1 MSMYDWA
8 RQEVQLAKAELK
20 RNTNDEAQYMIA
32 CYDSAL
38 RAYEKLVKDGHSG
51 TSFAITCGILENL
64 MHEIPLTPI
73 EDSEIM
79 WKHVYDHENEAIFQ
93 HKRMPSVFR
102 IVNKKIGVVRFSDHE
117 RVLCKNPVD
126 ISPAYFYNNFIGKII
141 DGMFPIEFPY
151 MPTKEKY
158 IAYVT
163 DFLVDSANGNFDTM
177 NLVSVKLPNGE
188 VRPINLYY
196 KEENGRW
203 SLITQDEWIGRKKKA
218 FERKKIN
225 GEN

>member
-20 RNTNDEAQYMIA
+20 RNKNDEAQYIIA

-38 RAYEKLVKDGHSG
+38 RAYKKLIEDGHTG
-51 TSFAITCGILENL
+51 TSFAITRGILEKL
-64 MHEIPLTPI
+64 MHEIPLTPV
-73 EDSEIM
+73 EDKEIM
-79 WKHVYDHENEAIFQ
+79 WKYAYDCGNESVFQ
-93 HKRMPSVFR
+93 HKRMPSVFKM
-102 IVNKKIGVVRFSDHE
+102 VNKKTGAVKFSDND
-117 RVLCKNPVD
+117 RILCKNLLGPD
-126 ISPAYFYNNFIGKII
+126 SAYFYSNFISRII
-141 DGMFPIEFPY
+141 NGMFPIEFPY

-163 DFLVDSANGNFDTM
+163 EFLMDPKNGDFDTM
-177 NLVSVKLPNGE
+177 NLVSVKLPTGE

-196 KEENGRW
+196 KEENGHW

-218 FERKKIN
+218 FERKK
-225 GEN
+225 

>member
-8 RQEVQLAKAELK
+8 RQEVQLVKAELK
-20 RNTNDEAQYMIA
+20 RNKNDEAQYLAA
-32 CYDSAL
+32 CYESAL
-38 RAYEKLVKDGHSG
+38 RAYQELMRDGHTG
-51 TSFAITCGILENL
+51 TSFAITRGILEDL

-79 WKHVYDHENEAIFQ
+79 WKHLYDHENDAIFQ

-102 IVNKKIGVVRFSDHE
+102 TVNKKTGVVRFSDHD
-117 RVLCKNPVD
+117 RVLCKNPTD
-126 ISPAYFYNNFIGKII
+126 ISPTYFYNNFINKII

-163 DFLVDSANGNFDTM
+163 EFLMDPANGTFDTI
-177 NLVSVKLPNGE
+177 NLVSVKLPSGE

-203 SLITQDEWIGRKKKA
+203 SLITPDEWIGRKKKA
-218 FERKKIN
+218 FEREK
-225 GEN
+225 

>member
-1 MSMYDWA
+1 MSMYNWA

-20 RNTNDEAQYMIA
+20 RNKNDEAQYMIA

-38 RAYEKLVKDGHSG
+38 RAYEKLMKDGHSEM
-51 TSFAITCGILENL
+51 SFIITRGILEKL
-64 MHEIPLTPI
+64 MYEIPLTPI

-79 WKHVYDHENEAIFQ
+79 WEHAYDRGNESVFQ
-93 HKRMPSVFR
+93 HKRMPSLFKR
-102 IVNKKIGVVRFSDHE
+102 VNKKTGITRFSDNN

-126 ISPAYFYNNFIGKII
+126 TRSAYFYNGFIMRII

-163 DFLVDSANGNFDTM
+163 DFLMDPANGDFDTV
-177 NLVSVKLPNGE
+177 NLVSVKLPAGE

-196 KEENGRW
+196 KKENGCW

-218 FERKKIN
+218 FEREK
-225 GEN
+225 

>member
-20 RNTNDEAQYMIA
+20 RNKNDETQYMIA

-38 RAYEKLVKDGHSG
+38 RAYEKLLNDYHSG
-51 TSFAITCGILENL
+51 MSFAITCGILEKL
-64 MHEIPLTPI
+64 IYEIPLMPI
-73 EDSEIM
+73 EDKEIM
-79 WKHVYDHENEAIFQ
+79 WDHIYDRENESVFR
-93 HKRMPSVFR
+93 HKRMSSLHKT
-102 IVNKKIGVVRFSDHE
+102 VNKKTGIARFSDTN
-117 RVLCKNPVD
+117 RVLCKNPIGASD
-126 ISPAYFYNNFIGKII
+126 AYFYNGFINKII

-163 DFLVDSANGNFDTM
+163 DFLMDPANGDFDTM
-177 NLVSVKLPNGE
+177 NLISVKLPTGE

-203 SLITQDEWIGRKKKA
+203 SLITLDGWIGRKKKA
-218 FERKKIN
+218 FEREK
-225 GEN
+225 

>member
-1 MSMYDWA
+1 MYDWA

-20 RNTNDEAQYMIA
+20 RNKNDEAQYMIA

-38 RAYEKLVKDGHSG
+38 RAYEKLMKDGHSG
-51 TSFAITCGILENL
+51 TSFVITRGILENL
-64 MHEIPLTPI
+64 MHEIPLMPL
-73 EDSEIM
+73 EDTEIM
-79 WKHVYDHENEAIFQ
+79 WNHAYDHENEVTFQ
-93 HKRMPSVFR
+93 HKRMPSLFKM
-102 IVNKKIGVVRFSDHE
+102 VNKNTGIIRFSDND
-117 RVLCKNPVD
+117 RILCKNPVD
-126 ISPAYFYNNFIGKII
+126 TSSAFFHNSFITRII

-151 MPTKEKY
+151 MPTQKKY

-163 DFLVDSANGNFDTM
+163 DFLMDPANDDFDTM
-177 NLVSVKLPNGE
+177 NLVSVKLPTGE

-218 FERKKIN
+218 FERKK
-225 GEN
+225 

>member
-20 RNTNDEAQYMIA
+20 KNKNDEAQYMIA

-38 RAYEKLVKDGHSG
+38 RAYEKLMKDGHTG
-51 TSFAITCGILENL
+51 TSFAITRGILEKL
-64 MHEIPLTPI
+64 MNEIPLIPL
-73 EDSEIM
+73 EDTKIM
-79 WKHVYDHENEAIFQ
+79 WNHAYDRENEATFQ
-93 HKRMPSVFR
+93 HKRMPSLFKT
-102 IVNKKIGVVRFSDHE
+102 VNKKTGIVRFSDND
-117 RVLCKNPVD
+117 RILCKNPVD
-126 ISPAYFYNNFIGKII
+126 TSSAYFHSGFITRII

-163 DFLVDSANGNFDTM
+163 DFLMDPANGDFDTM
-177 NLVSVKLPNGE
+177 NLVSVKLPTGE

-218 FERKKIN
+218 FERKK
-225 GEN
+225 